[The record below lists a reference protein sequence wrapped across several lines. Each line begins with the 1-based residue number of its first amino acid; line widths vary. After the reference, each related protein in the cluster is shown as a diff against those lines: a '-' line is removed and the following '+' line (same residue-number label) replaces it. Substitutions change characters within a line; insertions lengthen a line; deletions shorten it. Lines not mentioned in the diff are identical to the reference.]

1 MGLGVGGDHDA
12 IQQNIG
18 GQFAHLVIGLANGG
32 QADFRKIGEANI
44 IEAHHGDI
52 FRNLELRMYS

>member
-1 MGLGVGGDHDA
+1 
-12 IQQNIG
+12 
-18 GQFAHLVIGLANGG
+18 LANGG